1 MTLQQLLNFI
11 PPLFIEG
18 NGPDWARNLRSSDYQ
33 LICPAKGPVEISDY
47 ATCNLAKVPAHA
59 VVTRPESHSKVVR
72 ILQEQ
77 QVCDKV

>member
-1 MTLQQLLNFI
+1 MTLQQLLNFT
-11 PPLFIEG
+11 PPLFTKG

-33 LICPAKGPVEISDY
+33 LICPGKGPVEISDY
-47 ATCNLAKVPAHA
+47 ATCHLATAPADA

-77 QVCDKV
+77 QVCDAV